1 MKSLILLTAL
11 SIPLFAASGALKTKA
26 TELSKAH
33 QDSTLFISAVVTIEL
48 TAGSN
53 PTQKEEKKVE
63 VLGTVLNAEGLIV
76 APLSTI
82 DLAAAMDGRT
92 VNTPQGPIKI
102 SAKSDVK
109 EVKILMPDGTETDAK
124 IALKDTDLDL
134 VFLKPE
140 KPASNFK
147 PVPLADTAPMNL
159 LDDIIVIGRMSK
171 ELNREPMAA
180 TGEIISVIK
189 KPRLFG
195 KISAPATGMPVFN
208 DQGKF
213 LGIGINRLTSKSSG
227 ENNVASTSVLLPAAD
242 IADSASQVK

>member
-1 MKSLILLTAL
+1 
-11 SIPLFAASGALKTKA
+11 
-26 TELSKAH
+26 
-33 QDSTLFISAVVTIEL
+33 
-48 TAGSN
+48 
-53 PTQKEEKKVE
+53 
-63 VLGTVLNAEGLIV
+63 
-76 APLSTI
+76 
-82 DLAAAMDGRT
+82 MDGRT

-227 ENNVASTSVLLPAAD
+227 ENTVVRTTPSKSRERARRCLFTSERLRPVRTNSVSMSTSLPSACTTVARNTALSLPVR
-242 IADSASQVK
+242 ISASLGTPRKLFSVAK